1 MSDKQLSILSRL
13 QSESFLNWKM
23 EDTHDSGYDSQAAEA
38 NELQL
43 AIHDRNADLVIRA
56 ITTLRRPHA
65 KGHALWSV
73 VGSLFGI
80 GSTSAIRLC
89 RKHGFDP
96 DMRVKRR
103 IDL

>member
-1 MSDKQLSILSRL
+1 MSYKHSDIL
-13 QSESFLNWKM
+13 M
-23 EDTHDSGYDSQAAEA
+23 EEAAWCGEPRQGYDSQAGEA
-38 NELQL
+38 DELYL
-43 AIHDRNADLVIRA
+43 AIHDRSSDLVCRA
-56 ITTLRRPHA
+56 ITTLRKPYA

-103 IDL
+103 LEL

>member
-1 MSDKQLSILSRL
+1 MHYKHSDIL
-13 QSESFLNWKM
+13 M
-23 EDTHDSGYDSQAAEA
+23 EEAAWCGEPRQGYDSQADEA
-38 NELQL
+38 NELEL

-56 ITTLRRPHA
+56 ITTLRRPQS